1 MTDNEANNKTQREML
16 MDLTVSAGVQEHK
29 LDTVIITLKDHC
41 ASEEKWRAAT
51 VKRLTDVEIMQARQ
65 DERLTHTA
73 RNITGI
79 NAIYATVV
87 GVVAGIFGAKS

>member
-1 MTDNEANNKTQREML
+1 MTDNAAENKTQREML
-16 MDLTVSAGVQEHK
+16 MDLTVSARVQGSK
-29 LDTVIITLKDHC
+29 LDTVIDTLDNHC
-41 ASEEKWRAAT
+41 RSEEKRRAAT
-51 VKRLTDVEIMQARQ
+51 DKRLTGVEIMQARQ

>member
-16 MDLTVSAGVQEHK
+16 MDLTVSAAVQENK
-29 LDTVIITLKDHC
+29 LDTVIDTLDKHC
-41 ASEEKWRAAT
+41 KSEEKWRSGFDE
-51 VKRLTDVEIMQARQ
+51 RLGAVEVAQGRQ
-65 DERLTHTA
+65 DERLKHTA